1 MFEFTWGSY
10 KNHPSRF
17 KVNKLSPVKQGTGG
31 KML

>member
-10 KNHPSRF
+10 KNHLGRF
-17 KVNKLSPVKQGTGG
+17 KVNKWSQVKQGTGG